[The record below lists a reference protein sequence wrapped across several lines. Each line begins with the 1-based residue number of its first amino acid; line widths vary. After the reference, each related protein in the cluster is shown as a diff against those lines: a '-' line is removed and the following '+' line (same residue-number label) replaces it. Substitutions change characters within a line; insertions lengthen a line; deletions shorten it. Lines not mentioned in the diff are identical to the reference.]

1 MKGRMKLEGLGL
13 EQQEAMQER
22 GGWSQTCPFPGL
34 QTLLGSA
41 DGSSGPLCR
50 AQAKTAP
57 PTPASHYL
65 RHSGS
70 RLGG

>member
-1 MKGRMKLEGLGL
+1 M
-13 EQQEAMQER
+13 
-22 GGWSQTCPFPGL
+22 PFPGAL
-34 QTLLGSA
+34 QALLGPG

-50 AQAKTAP
+50 AQTNTAP

-70 RLGG
+70 RLGGWWGGGGALEVGRGSGRAAVDGL